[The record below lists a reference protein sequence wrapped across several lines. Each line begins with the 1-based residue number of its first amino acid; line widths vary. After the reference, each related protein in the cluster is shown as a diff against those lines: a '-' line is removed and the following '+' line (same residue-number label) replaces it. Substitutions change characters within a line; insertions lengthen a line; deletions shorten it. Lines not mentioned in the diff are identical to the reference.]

1 LSHSLFK
8 KRDAYAVFLGMQGA
22 VSLFFALI
30 FTVNLVYQVDVV
42 HLNPLQMVLVG
53 TMLEGTIFLFEIPT
67 GIVAD
72 VYSRRLSIIIGYL
85 LIGLGFVVEGSIAHF
100 EAVLLGQILWGLGY
114 TFTSGAT
121 QAWIA
126 DEVGDDRAGQAF
138 LRGSQVGSLGGL
150 IGIPLSAALA
160 NLHIRLPIV
169 LGGGLFLVLGI
180 ALALTMTEN
189 GFAPTPASERESWR
203 TMVRTFRDGLRL
215 VRGRSVL
222 MAFVG
227 LSIFYGLYSEALD
240 RLWAAH
246 LLKNFTLPTMGGLKS
261 VTWFGIIGMAG
272 MLLSMLSTEIVRRR
286 IDTTHPRPLV
296 RVLFALSGGM
306 VIAIFAFGLAGRF
319 GIALAAYLTFGMLRN
334 TSGPLFTAWISPH
347 IESNVRAT
355 VFSMTSQVDA
365 ISQVAGGPVLGF
377 IGKQFSI
384 RAAILTA
391 GVVLSP
397 VLWLYARLLRREPDV
412 IVPAPAAAD

>member
-1 LSHSLFK
+1 MYHSLFK

-30 FTVNLVYQVDVV
+30 FTVNLVYQVTVV
-42 HLNPLQMVLVG
+42 HLNPLQLVLVG
-53 TMLEGTIFLFEIPT
+53 TLLEGTIFLFEIPT
-67 GIVAD
+67 GVVAD
-72 VYSRRLSIIIGYL
+72 VYSRRLSIITGYL
-85 LIGLGFVVEGSIAHF
+85 LIGLGFVVEGSIARF
-100 EAVLLGQILWGLGY
+100 EAVLLSQVLWGLGY

-126 DEVGDDRAGQAF
+126 DEVGEVRAGQAF

-169 LGGGLFLVLGI
+169 LGGGLFLLLGI
-180 ALALTMTEN
+180 ALAVSMTEN

-203 TMVRTFRDGLRL
+203 TMIRTFREGLRL
-215 VRGRSVL
+215 VRGRAVL

-246 LLKNFTLPTMGGLKS
+246 LLENFTLPGIGGLKS

-272 MLLSMLSTEIVRRR
+272 MLLSVLSTEIARRR
-286 IDTTHPRPLV
+286 LDTANSRQVV
-296 RVLFALSGGM
+296 RALFALSGGM

-319 GIALAAYLTFGMLRN
+319 GIALATYLIFGMLRN
-334 TSGPLFTAWISPH
+334 TSGPLFTAWINPH
-347 IESNVRAT
+347 IDSNVRAT

-384 RAAILTA
+384 RAAIIAA

-397 VLWLYARLLRREPDV
+397 VLLLYARVLRREPDV
-412 IVPAPAAAD
+412 TAPAPAVAD